1 MVRAMSAIRTDELM
15 ARIASFESGPFPQK
29 DQFHAALASWK
40 DRLDENA
47 LFVLTAALRKSDRRR
62 ARLVSEA
69 LGWLA
74 GAPAGPLLVP
84 VMLDVNAP
92 LHQRAAAAA
101 AIQEYAPETTHTL
114 TVDERGV
121 LIELPVREMVTD
133 ASDDSFA
140 AEAIR
145 SAYRSTSSGD
155 RGGFSQALVHLAG
168 SDPHRVTV
176 VLGHMLAVEDDP
188 DRRRDLIALMGANP
202 SQEAADFLAGLAAT
216 SRNLDEASI
225 TRRLLEALRTQGYS
239 GEVRPQWSE
248 STCFATG
255 SDGDSCFALTF
266 VIPRPPAY
274 TLAHF
279 LISLV
284 DGVRDALVHA
294 PASRREADEFV
305 AREREMMSPLS
316 GDLPVEIGVSIL
328 QEAAD
333 RTPPARLDEEP
344 DIAAAFRSMQS
355 LLEGARLAAEP
366 LPKRKRVVANTI
378 RQLLLSP
385 GFEYWY
391 LEPNEEVMRPALAA
405 ISRPSRAK
413 TSRGLE
419 SEISRRLDKVMP
431 ALLDRMVATGET
443 ERLGRMLRHQARILR
458 ASGDD
463 KRAKLCL
470 QIAANLAADDAEFL
484 VHLAMRSLAVAAE
497 AAATDPRQPTES
509 EQEGRD
515 SLMHRI
521 EESAT
526 RITQREVAELDLATE
541 IYQAINAANRAA
553 PSARRSSLASIEH
566 AALAFARH
574 FLDWLAR
581 RSDSE
586 PSERE
591 VVELVNQLRD
601 LLAEKGVVDPAYR
614 LNAAGESAAIAL
626 NFVEHHCRGDCPHRC
641 LDGGDQDG
649 RLLYYS
655 QPPLWKVRPED
666 LRAQDVPPRGRRPQA

>member
-1 MVRAMSAIRTDELM
+1 MVRAMGAIRTDELM
-15 ARIASFESGPFPQK
+15 ARIASFENGPFPQK
-29 DQFHAALASWK
+29 DQFHAAILPWK

-74 GAPAGPLLVP
+74 GPPAGPLLVP
-84 VMLDVNAP
+84 VMLDLNAP

-101 AIQEYAPETTHTL
+101 AIQEYAPGTVHTL
-114 TVDERGV
+114 TGDERGV

-145 SAYRSTSSGD
+145 SAYRSTPPND

-168 SDPHRVTV
+168 SDANRVTV

-188 DRRRDLIALMGANP
+188 DRRRDLIALLGANP
-202 SQEAADFLAGLAAT
+202 SQESADFLAGLAAST
-216 SRNLDEASI
+216 RNPEERSI
-225 TRRLLEALRTQGYS
+225 TQRLLEALRTQGFS
-239 GEVRPQWSE
+239 GEVRALWRE

-255 SDGDSCFALTF
+255 SDGDSCFAMTF
-266 VIPRPPAY
+266 VIPRPPAF

-294 PASRREADEFV
+294 PASKREADEFV
-305 AREREMMSPLS
+305 AREREMMTPLS
-316 GDLPVEIGVSIL
+316 GDLPVKLGVSIL

-355 LLEGARLAAEP
+355 LLEGARQTPEP
-366 LPKRKRVVANTI
+366 LPKPKRIPANTL

-391 LEPNEEVMRPALAA
+391 LEPNEEVMRPALAT

-413 TSRGLE
+413 TPRGLE
-419 SEISRRLDKVMP
+419 GEISRRLDKVMP
-431 ALLDRMVATGET
+431 ALLDRMVETGES
-443 ERLGRMLRHQARILR
+443 ERLGRMLRHQVRILR
-458 ASGDD
+458 AAGDE

-470 QIAANLAADDAEFL
+470 QIAANLEAGDAEFL

-497 AAATDPRQPTES
+497 AAATEPRPASEA

-521 EESAT
+521 EEAAT
-526 RITQREVAELDLATE
+526 RITLREVAELDLATE
-541 IYQAINAANRAA
+541 IYQAINAANRSA

-574 FLDWLAR
+574 FLDWLAQ

-591 VVELVNQLRD
+591 VVELVNRLRAV
-601 LLAEKGVVDPAYR
+601 LTEKGVVDPAYR
-614 LNAAGESAAIAL
+614 LNAAGESAATAL
-626 NFVEHHCRGDCPHRC
+626 NFVEHHCHGDCPHRC
-641 LDGGDQDG
+641 LDGGDRDG
-649 RLLYYS
+649 RLLFYS
-655 QPPLWKVRPED
+655 QAPLWEVRPED
-666 LRAQDVPPRGRRPQA
+666 LRAQDIPVRGRRPQA

>member
-1 MVRAMSAIRTDELM
+1 MPAIRTEELM
-15 ARIASFESGPFPQK
+15 ARIASFEDGPFPQK
-29 DQFHAALASWK
+29 DQFHAALLPWK

-74 GAPAGPLLVP
+74 GSPAGSLLVP
-84 VMLDVNAP
+84 VMLDLDAP

-121 LIELPVREMVTD
+121 LLELPVREMVTD

-145 SAYRSTSSGD
+145 SAYRATPASD

-168 SDPHRVTV
+168 SDPNRVVV
-176 VLGHMLAVEDDP
+176 VLGHMLAVEDDV

-202 SQEAADFLAGLAAT
+202 SQEAADFLAGLAAST
-216 SRNLDEASI
+216 RNQDEASI

-239 GEVRPQWSE
+239 GEVRPLWRE

-266 VIPRPPAY
+266 VIPRPPAF

-294 PASRREADEFV
+294 PASKREADEFV
-305 AREREMMSPLS
+305 AREREMMTPLS

-333 RTPPARLDEEP
+333 RTSPSRLEEEP

-355 LLEGARLAAEP
+355 LVAGARLAPET
-366 LPKRKRVVANTI
+366 LPKPKRIPANTL

-431 ALLDRMVATGET
+431 ALLERMVATGES
-443 ERLGRMLRHQARILR
+443 ERLGRMLRHQTRILR
-458 ASGDD
+458 AAGDA

-470 QIAANLAADDAEFL
+470 QLAANLDCGDAEFL
-484 VHLAMRSLAVAAE
+484 IHLAMRSLAVAAE
-497 AAATDPRQPTES
+497 SAATDQRQPPES

-515 SLMHRI
+515 SLLHRI
-521 EESAT
+521 EEAAT
-526 RITQREVAELDLATE
+526 RITLREVAELDLATE
-541 IYQAINAANRAA
+541 IYQAINEANRAA
-553 PSARRSSLASIEH
+553 PSARRSSLAAIEH

-574 FLDWLAR
+574 FLDWLAL
-581 RSDSE
+581 RSDTD
-586 PSERE
+586 PSERD
-591 VVELVNQLRD
+591 VVELVGRLRA

-614 LNAAGESAAIAL
+614 LNAAGESAAMAL
-626 NFVEHHCRGDCPHRC
+626 NFVEHHCHGDCPHRC
-641 LDGGDQDG
+641 LDLGDQDG
-649 RLLYYS
+649 RLLFYS
-655 QPPLWKVRPED
+655 QPPLWGVRPDD
-666 LRAQDVPPRGRRPQA
+666 LRGQDIPPRSRRPQA